1 MNKVQGGLRRTFPKI
16 FFLREKSCESWGGC
30 NKIWLA
36 IAHGLSDSHQAL
48 LLLPPPVC
56 CWVYT
61 SDPVGWV
68 GGWWSYVP
76 TEHCFFKAVML
87 ICEPK

>member
-16 FFLREKSCESWGGC
+16 FFLREKSCESCGGC

-68 GGWWSYVP
+68 GGWGEGGVG
-76 TEHCFFKAVML
+76 VMSGESRYGFGL
-87 ICEPK
+87 KIL